1 MANRKFWQIA
11 DIRQN
16 FNAKRSKKMKK
27 IIALV
32 VLAVMCVF
40 TLAACG
46 PTQSGNDLFIL
57 TYKLADP
64 NMSGLWQ
71 PGFEDAA
78 AELGYNKPSMSDS
91 NGDNNNGLQL
101 VEQAALKPYAAYLL
115 NIVDQTNAE
124 TYLSKVQG
132 TGKPVIFWN
141 RLPDPADTLKKYD
154 KAYYV
159 GIEAAEG
166 GRYQGQMA
174 AEYVNK
180 TGFETLDR
188 NGDGKLGVIV
198 VRGEK
203 GHPDAEDRTLYS
215 PMYLER
221 NLTGGNAEASG
232 TVSDTVY
239 TTTNT
244 WNKVEV
250 LAIVDG
256 TDTAGTTWEPVTA
269 KNEVERVLNEKGDE
283 VDLVLS
289 NNDGMALTIITG
301 DNFKAAGIPIW
312 GVDAL
317 DDALTEIKK
326 ADTQLKGT
334 VKNDGKSQA
343 KVCVQIAKNLSDGKD
358 VAEGLTVVSTKAEWE
373 ANSNAIWYDST
384 TKCFFV
390 HHSMITAANA

>member
-1 MANRKFWQIA
+1 
-11 DIRQN
+11 
-16 FNAKRSKKMKK
+16 MKK

-32 VLAVMCVF
+32 VLAVLCVSVF
-40 TLAACG
+40 AACG
-46 PTQSGNDLFIL
+46 PTVTENDLFIL

-71 PGFEDAA
+71 PGFVDAA
-78 AELGYNKPSMSDS
+78 GKLGFNTPSLADS
-91 NGDNNNGLQL
+91 NGDNSAGLQL
-101 VEQAALKPYAAYLL
+101 VEQAALQPYGAYLL

-124 TYLSKVQG
+124 TYLNKLTS

-141 RLPDPADTLKKYD
+141 RLPSPVTTLNTYD

-174 AEYVNK
+174 AEYINEV
-180 TGFETLDR
+180 GFSEIDR

-198 VRGEK
+198 VRGEQ
-203 GHPDAEDRTLYS
+203 GHVDAEDRTLYS

-221 NLTGGNAEASG
+221 NLEGGNTEASG
-232 TVSDTVY
+232 SVTGTEY
-239 TTTNT
+239 TQEGT

-256 TDTAGTTWEPVTA
+256 TDTSGTTWEPVTA
-269 KNEVERVLNEKGDE
+269 KNEVERVLNEQGNA

-289 NNDGMALTIITG
+289 NNDGMALGIITG
-301 DNFKAAGIPIW
+301 ENFKAAGIPIW

-326 ADTQLKGT
+326 ENTQCKGT
-334 VKNDGKSQA
+334 VKNDGKAQA
-343 KVCVQIAKNLSDGKD
+343 LVCVQIAKNLIDNKT
-358 VAEGLTVVSTKAEWE
+358 VTEGLTVVTTKTEWE
-373 ANSNAIWYDST
+373 SNASAIWYDSA
-384 TKCFFV
+384 TKCFYV
-390 HHSMITAANA
+390 HHAMITAENA